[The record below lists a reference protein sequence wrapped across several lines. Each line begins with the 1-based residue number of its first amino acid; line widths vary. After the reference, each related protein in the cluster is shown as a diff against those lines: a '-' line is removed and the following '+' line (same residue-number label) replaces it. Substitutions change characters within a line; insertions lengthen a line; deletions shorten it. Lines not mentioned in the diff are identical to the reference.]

1 MRLIVLTHRM
11 DDGVCTPFDI
21 GKTRIRCVRFTHL
34 TAPFASARSSR
45 ANTMIRCAAE

>member
-21 GKTRIRCVRFTHL
+21 GKTRIRCVRLAHL
-34 TAPFASARSSR
+34 AAPFASTRSSL
-45 ANTMIRCAAE
+45 AKTMIRWAAE